1 MTIVLTIPASSIG
14 MASGNLTRSVWQRI
28 GSQRPALENAD

>member
-1 MTIVLTIPASSIG
+1 MTIVLTIRTSRIG
-14 MASGNLTRSVWQRI
+14 MDSGNLTRSVGQKI